1 MSMSMQQPMQPMPQA
16 NDILEGARTIRPYLP
31 DLLSPADAASVDS
44 ALAELL
50 AMARAGQKV
59 DTQIT
64 DVLSSRQ
71 PTREWMR
78 RYLAGQFAPLPSP
91 SPSPLPPLKKCACP
105 QGDFVWYQRS
115 VGQTPPPCPTHGSLT
130 C

>member
-1 MSMSMQQPMQPMPQA
+1 MSQGKPTDPA

-31 DLLSPADAASVDS
+31 DLLRPADADFVDRD
-44 ALAELL
+44 LAELL
-50 AMARAGQKV
+50 AMARAGQRV
-59 DTQIT
+59 GSQIT

-78 RYLAGQFAPLPSP
+78 RYLAGQFVPYSGPPGSP
-91 SPSPLPPLKKCACP
+91 SPHPALKKCVCP